1 MQIKSFPNIVQKQI
15 AQRLMKT
22 GIWRAWTP
30 CFAQVVIHFM
40 QQKPSTKIAHNNNK
54 SAVTNI
60 ITKMYNTG

>member
-1 MQIKSFPNIVQKQI
+1 
-15 AQRLMKT
+15 MKT

-40 QQKPSTKIAHNNNK
+40 QQKPSAKIAHNNNK

-60 ITKMYNTG
+60 ITKMYNTEQ